1 MKTEV
6 SVVTFC
12 QKGHK
17 LYCPG
22 DIILVMKMKAI
33 AACPHIGCFREFPKS
48 ARIGNSFL
56 VLLGCPFGRYDL
68 GTTQATGVE
77 KLFTN
82 YNAFSFPFLFCF
94 IFPSLKYNEQHA
106 VEGKKKHLVHR
117 GGKRFF
123 VIM

>member
-33 AACPHIGCFREFPKS
+33 AACPMVKCDLFDTGCGLCIKYSYP
-48 ARIGNSFL
+48 L
-56 VLLGCPFGRYDL
+56 CV
-68 GTTQATGVE
+68 
-77 KLFTN
+77 
-82 YNAFSFPFLFCF
+82 
-94 IFPSLKYNEQHA
+94 SLRPA
-106 VEGKKKHLVHR
+106 D
-117 GGKRFF
+117 
-123 VIM
+123 